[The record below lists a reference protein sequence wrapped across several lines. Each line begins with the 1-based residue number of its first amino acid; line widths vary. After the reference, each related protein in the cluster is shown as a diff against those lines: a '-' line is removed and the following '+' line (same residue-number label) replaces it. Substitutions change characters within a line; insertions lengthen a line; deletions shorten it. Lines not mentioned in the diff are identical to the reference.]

1 MDTSFCSDLSPIF
14 PQRGK
19 NIHVAWCGFVPDVRH
34 QAVWESIS
42 VGEEGRTG
50 LNALAHGRVICY
62 RLSLTEGGKDMP
74 VLEFALD
81 AHALNRIQ
89 VHINTHQGPVS
100 VMLNRTVLGSLA
112 TMEEQTSGKN
122 FRLPDNAVLRVQI
135 LNGHPQAW
143 RNGLPLLLA
152 SVPPSAAIVA
162 GVAHGHLGTGVR
174 VLMVLNLLVIGS
186 LCFWFLSASLMNI
199 SVARPLYPLLYSG
212 LLALIGLAG
221 ICLLLTWR
229 KRGLYLAL
237 GAVLANFG
245 LAVASGTIDYR
256 TFLPLA
262 TLLLLTFAL
271 HSTGIWHQ
279 MR

>member
-1 MDTSFCSDLSPIF
+1 
-14 PQRGK
+14 
-19 NIHVAWCGFVPDVRH
+19 
-34 QAVWESIS
+34 
-42 VGEEGRTG
+42 
-50 LNALAHGRVICY
+50 
-62 RLSLTEGGKDMP
+62 MP

-81 AHALNRIQ
+81 AQALNRIQ

-100 VMLNRTVLGSLA
+100 VMLNRMVLGSLA
-112 TMEEQTSGKN
+112 TIEEQTSGKN

-143 RNGLPLLLA
+143 RNGLPLLLLESA
-152 SVPPSAAIVA
+152 SPPTVLVEK
-162 GVAHGHLGTGVR
+162 VAHGHLGTGVR
-174 VLMVLNLLVIGS
+174 VLMVLNLLVIGG
-186 LCFWFLSASLMNI
+186 LCFWFLSATLMNV

-212 LLALIGLAG
+212 LLALVGLAG
-221 ICLLLTWR
+221 VCLLLTWR

-237 GAVLANFG
+237 GAALANFG

-256 TFLPLA
+256 ACLPLA
-262 TLLLLTFAL
+262 TLFLLAFAL